1 MVDEVAPTPRRRSRR
16 LRTRLLGGGFALAVV
31 IAVFA
36 FFLPK
41 IADYRSVWDVVQDL
55 SWVDLAILAAATVLN
70 LATFAPPWM
79 AALPDLGFRQALA
92 LSQASTAVSIVSPA
106 GAAVGMAGSF
116 AMLRSWGFKSGP
128 VGLAVALVGVWNQ
141 LANLTFPIV
150 ALALLTAENESHA
163 GLRTTALVGVGV
175 LVVVLAGFTFG
186 ISSSRRA
193 HRVGELAAR
202 IVNRVRRLLR
212 RDPVAWGGES
222 FASFRRG
229 TLDLLRRRWH
239 VLTLATLA
247 GNLTVFLVLLACIRT
262 IGISTDE
269 VTLVEAFAAWALV
282 RVLGLVP
289 LTPAGLGVVELGL
302 SGALVAFGASN
313 ADAVAATLLYR
324 FLTVVPT
331 LVLGLAAAATWR
343 THARR
348 SPV

>member
-1 MVDEVAPTPRRRSRR
+1 MADDVAPAPSRRSRR
-16 LRTRLLGGGFALAVV
+16 LRTRVLGGGFAAAVV
-31 IAVFA
+31 IAVFV
-36 FFLPK
+36 FFLPR
-41 IADYRSVWDVVQDL
+41 IADYRSVWDVVQEL

-70 LATFAPPWM
+70 IATFAPPWM
-79 AALPDLGFRQALA
+79 TALPGLGFRQALA

-175 LVVVLAGFTFG
+175 LVVVLAGFAFG
-186 ISSSRRA
+186 LSSGDRA
-193 HRVGELAAR
+193 NRVGELAAR
-202 IVNRVRRLLR
+202 IANRVRRLLR
-212 RDPVAWGGES
+212 RGPVAWGGES

-247 GNLTVFLVLLACIRT
+247 GNLTVFVVLLACMRT

-282 RVLGLVP
+282 RVLGLLP

-331 LVLGLAAAATWR
+331 LGLGLGAAATWR